1 MKILVVSLYY
11 EPDKCQSNG
20 PIVRALCEDWAEAG
34 HEVTVLASF
43 PHHNRDAVWPEYR
56 GRLFEW
62 DRVGKVRVIR
72 SYIYVPRN
80 RSSCGRLLNYLSFN
94 ISSTLAG
101 LFSGPQ
107 DIIFVIPP
115 PPITIGL
122 TAFLLGFIKRIP
134 YCYNLQDIWPEV
146 AVKLGMLRNRFSIA
160 FFEWLERFIY
170 RHSSRIFAIS
180 EEFKTNLLG
189 KGVAASKIEV
199 IPNFTDVSLI
209 RPLARD
215 NPFSRAQGLGGKYVV
230 LYAGNMGVSQGL
242 DVVLEA
248 AERVKE
254 KREIVFLIVGEGAC
268 RDPLVAEAARRNLS
282 NVKFLPFQP
291 ETEAPLVYA
300 SCDVALIPL
309 RQGITENSTPCKTY
323 SIMAA
328 GKPYIACVDEGS
340 NLWKLAEKAGCGL
353 CVEPENGAALAE
365 AVLQLQ
371 ADQGLAHTMGRN
383 GRAYAERHFARE
395 PITARYR
402 FALESLTE
410 NSDLTV
416 TPRKIGRT
424 GSQPVLPDTARA
436 GQVENLSY
444 RFSLPLG
451 VAKRHERLLR
461 TRKDR
466 R

>member
-11 EPDKCQSNG
+11 EPDECQSNG

-43 PHHNRDAVWPEYR
+43 PHHN
-56 GRLFEW
+56 
-62 DRVGKVRVIR
+62 
-72 SYIYVPRN
+72 
-80 RSSCGRLLNYLSFN
+80 
-94 ISSTLAG
+94 
-101 LFSGPQ
+101 
-107 DIIFVIPP
+107 
-115 PPITIGL
+115 
-122 TAFLLGFIKRIP
+122 
-134 YCYNLQDIWPEV
+134 
-146 AVKLGMLRNRFSIA
+146 
-160 FFEWLERFIY
+160 
-170 RHSSRIFAIS
+170 
-180 EEFKTNLLG
+180 
-189 KGVAASKIEV
+189 
-199 IPNFTDVSLI
+199 
-209 RPLARD
+209 
-215 NPFSRAQGLGGKYVV
+215 
-230 LYAGNMGVSQGL
+230 
-242 DVVLEA
+242 
-248 AERVKE
+248 
-254 KREIVFLIVGEGAC
+254 
-268 RDPLVAEAARRNLS
+268 
-282 NVKFLPFQP
+282 
-291 ETEAPLVYA
+291 
-300 SCDVALIPL
+300 
-309 RQGITENSTPCKTY
+309 
-323 SIMAA
+323 
-328 GKPYIACVDEGS
+328 CVDEGS